1 MFQRHQRLHRSRIF
15 SRPRPLRL
23 TTLSIED
30 LNRDL
35 KSLRLRGQGTMIEGH
50 TTDAPIHICEITIIE
65 TAGTIRAIPATV
77 VTIDQIRN
85 SIATTVR
92 DKVRERLTGQ
102 SRRERCRL
110 DQTSKF

>member
-1 MFQRHQRLHRSRIF
+1 MV
-15 SRPRPLRL
+15 
-23 TTLSIED
+23 
-30 LNRDL
+30 
-35 KSLRLRGQGTMIEGH
+35 IEGH

-65 TAGTIRAIPATV
+65 TAGTIRVIRAIPATV

-85 SIATTVR
+85 SIATTAR